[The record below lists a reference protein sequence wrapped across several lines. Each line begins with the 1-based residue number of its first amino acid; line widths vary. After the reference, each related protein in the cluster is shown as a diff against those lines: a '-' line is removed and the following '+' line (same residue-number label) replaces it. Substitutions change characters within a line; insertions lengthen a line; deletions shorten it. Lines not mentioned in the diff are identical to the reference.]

1 MPALIPKAFT
11 KQQEPFVWVC
21 SDCDK
26 PFSTSHLPN
35 QPMTTNIHGI
45 NRDFA
50 HHCRRLHPKAVIVA
64 LPQPEEK
71 KPSFVDTLFG
81 WLSTVWVD

>member
-11 KQQEPFVWVC
+11 EQQEPFLWVC

-26 PFSTSHLPN
+26 PFTAAHLPN
-35 QPMTTNIHGI
+35 RQTTTKVHDI

-50 HHCRRLHPKAVIVA
+50 VHCRRHHPKAVVVA
-64 LPQPEEK
+64 LPHGEGHK
-71 KPSFVDTLFG
+71 GTLIDTLFG
-81 WLSTVWVD
+81 WLRAVLVD

>member
-11 KQQEPFVWVC
+11 EQHEPFVWVC

-26 PFSTSHLPN
+26 QFPLSQLPN
-35 QPMTTNIHGI
+35 QSMRPNILTI

-50 HHCRRLHPKAVIVA
+50 QHCRRSHPKAVVVA
-64 LPQPEEK
+64 LPQPEEQK
-71 KPSFVDTLFG
+71 TSLVDALFG
-81 WLSTVWVD
+81 WLRAV